1 MKMKVTEETSQETDS
16 GKCHIQTVR
25 QLFGQLGESVL
36 QISCCKLYIASDH
49 SQSSMEEGMLILG
62 SLMTSEIVQS
72 RKYSLTHRFYSITT

>member
-1 MKMKVTEETSQETDS
+1 MKMKVTEKKLHRKQILVSVTYKLLDS
-16 GKCHIQTVR
+16 YLVNWVKV
-25 QLFGQLGESVL
+25 
-36 QISCCKLYIASDH
+36 CCKFLAANSIASDH